1 MTPTV
6 LLLEINQIELNGTL
20 AVSPNWKGISKE
32 YLVVSA
38 SLNVFQWKAITWI

>member
-20 AVSPNWKGISKE
+20 FLPTE
-32 YLVVSA
+32 RA
-38 SLNVFQWKAITWI
+38 SQKNI